1 MRSARVD
8 GGHMESSPA
17 LVVVPKTWSDASSD
31 ASEGR
36 GGPAGALGK
45 APGSMWE
52 PSLDHLAHGGA

>member
-1 MRSARVD
+1 
-8 GGHMESSPA
+8 MESSPA